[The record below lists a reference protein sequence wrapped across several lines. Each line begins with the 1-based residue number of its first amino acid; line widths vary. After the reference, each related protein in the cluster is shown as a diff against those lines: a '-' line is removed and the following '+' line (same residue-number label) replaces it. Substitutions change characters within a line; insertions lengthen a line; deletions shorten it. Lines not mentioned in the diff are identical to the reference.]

1 MQEHIFKHFSR
12 PDHNGFLKDASI
24 TFIDKS
30 DPSNPLERENYW
42 MEILQ
47 TMAPNGLNIGI
58 NV

>member
-1 MQEHIFKHFSR
+1 MQEHILKHFSGPEQNR
-12 PDHNGFLKDASI
+12 FLKDA
-24 TFIDKS
+24 TFIDKT

-47 TMAPNGLNIGI
+47 TMAPNGLNIEI